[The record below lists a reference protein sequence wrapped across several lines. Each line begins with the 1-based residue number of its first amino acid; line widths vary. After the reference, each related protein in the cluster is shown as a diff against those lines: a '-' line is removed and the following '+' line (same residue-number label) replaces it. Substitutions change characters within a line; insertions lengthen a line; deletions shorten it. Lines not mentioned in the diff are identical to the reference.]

1 MGRNFAEAE
10 GLRGG
15 KIEKATSEA
24 SPFRSVYRR
33 PVQMLDDWP
42 NQRSTPVRAQMRSGA
57 QDRKLPRGELKSS
70 NVIGVC

>member
-15 KIEKATSEA
+15 EIEKATSEA

-42 NQRSTPVRAQMRSGA
+42 ISAGTPARAQMRSGV
-57 QDRKLPRGELKSS
+57 QDRNCSAVNS
-70 NVIGVC
+70 NPQM